1 MTRAKLWLTLVGV
14 LVLAAGAAGEWQLL
28 KALAP
33 NPFLVGLL
41 GLLLGA
47 TFAGLIGLWWRKKN

>member
-1 MTRAKLWLTLVGV
+1 MRAKLWLTLAGG
-14 LVLAAGAAGEWQLL
+14 LVLASGAAGEWQLL
-28 KALAP
+28 KALVP

-47 TFAGLIGLWWRKKN
+47 TIAALIGLWWPKKN